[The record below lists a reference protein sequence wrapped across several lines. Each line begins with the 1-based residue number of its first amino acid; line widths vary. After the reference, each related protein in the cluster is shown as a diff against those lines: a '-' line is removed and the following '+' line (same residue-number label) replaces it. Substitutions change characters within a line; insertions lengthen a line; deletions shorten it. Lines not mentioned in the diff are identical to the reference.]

1 MGGGICRVEDPGS
14 GAAAECAANCD
25 RGDEQ
30 RAAHRFDGC
39 ARCVEGSLLL
49 ASTGTNTMTFS
60 LFSISA
66 TLGTASRQAGP
77 LANRWLQTVFIA
89 YCVLFPLAWHGLV
102 AALWLYRPA
111 ESRKTAR
118 LLRVAEVLHAWSFLE
133 VFLVVLFLITP
144 RLEEQESHTL
154 GEEFIAA
161 DRILGRYAE
170 QVALPGGA
178 AGHHVI
184 ALQGVTLGGFWLLT
198 AAILV
203 ANAVGLLMMHVLN
216 VSLGRAEEV
225 PCSKPAR
232 ESESS

>member
-1 MGGGICRVEDPGS
+1 MEGGICRVEDPGS

-25 RGDEQ
+25 RGYEQ

-77 LANRWLQTVFIA
+77 LANRWLQTIFIA
-89 YCVLFPLAWHGLV
+89 YCVLLPLAWHGLV

-111 ESRKTAR
+111 ESRKAAR
-118 LLRVAEVLHAWSFLE
+118 LVRVAEVLHAWSFLE

-184 ALQGVTLGGFWLLT
+184 ALQGVTLGGFWL
-198 AAILV
+198 
-203 ANAVGLLMMHVLN
+203 M
-216 VSLGRAEEV
+216 
-225 PCSKPAR
+225 
-232 ESESS
+232 